1 MGLYEQA
8 VRLGDDKPKK
18 RTPSG
23 IPWKVIGPV
32 IHPAADP
39 QPEEPRSLAGEGEGR
54 LGTHERLAASGSQS
68 DCQEQGL
75 RFQRCFLSPSLPLM
89 KAIKIYFKKDIGK
102 YNFWLK
108 HIFFKKII
116 VLLVIVCKLLS
127 RFLGVNFT
135 LLSWLLLFSSET
147 VF

>member
-1 MGLYEQA
+1 MGLYARA
-8 VRLGDDKPKK
+8 VRLGDDNPNK

-23 IPWKVIGPV
+23 IPWKAVGPV

-39 QPEEPRSLAGEGEGR
+39 QPEEPRSLAEEGEGR

-68 DCQEQGL
+68 GCQGQGH
-75 RFQRCFLSPSLPLM
+75 RFQRSFLSPSLPLM
-89 KAIKIYFKKDIGK
+89 KAIRIYFKEDIGK

-108 HIFFKKII
+108 HTFLKKNNW
-116 VLLVIVCKLLS
+116 VIVCKLLS
-127 RFLGVNFT
+127 RFLGVSFT
-135 LLSWLLLFSSET
+135 LLPWLFSSET